1 MRIILKQKQLY
12 HGIATLIC
20 NTHRYQK
27 LMCISDVKTTQ
38 SILLTADRQ
47 RCELYLWTAVCLC
60 QRVCVYTVIL
70 FQTTHMLLHASFPLK
85 LFKSGPDRK
94 PPFFSFTWS
103 YSSFSLLLT
112 PASASRLAELFVI
125 TYACELT
132 RVQRDYRPH
141 TPVKRDSW
149 LL

>member
-12 HGIATLIC
+12 HYTANLIC
-20 NTHRYQK
+20 NAECYQK

-38 SILLTADRQ
+38 SILLNGDRQ
-47 RCELYLWTAVCLC
+47 RGELYLWTAVCLC

-103 YSSFSLLLT
+103 YSSLSLLLT
-112 PASASRLAELFVI
+112 LPLVSM
-125 TYACELT
+125 YACELT
-132 RVQRDYRPH
+132 CVQKDYRPH
-141 TPVKRDSW
+141 TSMKRDSFCRDTSTT
-149 LL
+149 LR